1 MADDEASVRPEPQDG
16 SQHLSPTG
24 NKDAAPEPPMRRG
37 ISFGHRWAVA
47 RPKALARDRKLSRR
61 RSKDV
66 ASNPTLVVT
75 VEPSWGDQRVFQ
87 HYRSR
92 LRELYEAG
100 AGTAVILERFRE
112 TNRAIEARLRQ
123 RLPHL
128 IAQIDA
134 LYAEAARHDR

>member
-1 MADDEASVRPEPQDG
+1 MADNEASVRPEPQDG
-16 SQHLSPTG
+16 SQDLLPTG
-24 NKDAAPEPPMRRG
+24 AEDAPTEPPMRRG

-47 RPKALARDRKLSRR
+47 RPKALARDGKRSRR

-87 HYRSR
+87 HYRAR
-92 LRELYEAG
+92 LRELYDSG
-100 AGTAVILERFRE
+100 AANPVMVARFRE
-112 TNRAIEARLRQ
+112 TNRTIETRLRQ
-123 RLPHL
+123 RMPHL

-134 LYAEAARHDR
+134 LSAETARDDR